1 MRHSVVLGI
10 GRISPPRFHTECCFL
25 LDEVS
30 FLCLQYFFERFV
42 EFCIFL
48 RFLVLLVSVEQL
60 AVKTVS

>member
-10 GRISPPRFHTECCFL
+10 GRISHPRFHTECFL